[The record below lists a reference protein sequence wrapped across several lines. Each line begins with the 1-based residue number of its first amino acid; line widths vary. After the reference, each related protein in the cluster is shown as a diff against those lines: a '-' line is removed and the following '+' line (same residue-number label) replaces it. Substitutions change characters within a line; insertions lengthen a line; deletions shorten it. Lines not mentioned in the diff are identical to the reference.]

1 MYSFRELT
9 DIIENEIKHL
19 KYPKE
24 PRLLY
29 EPIAY
34 SLEEGGKRIRP
45 VSLLMACNLFSEGI
59 EQAKPAALAIEV
71 FHNFTLLHDDIMD
84 RSDLRRGKPAV
95 HTRWNDNVAILSG
108 DAMMIYAYRLLCS
121 CETQILPQLLDIFN
135 ETAIGV
141 CEGQQ
146 FDMDF
151 ETRDEVSVDEYLNMI
166 RLKTSVLLAGA
177 LKIGAVCGG
186 AQEWQAELLYKFG
199 IEVGLAF
206 QIQDDLFDTYGDAS
220 VFGKPIGGDI
230 LAGKKTYL
238 LTSALK
244 AADEP
249 TRNEILALIHDKQ
262 IDAATKIDSVRSIY
276 DRLGIRQST
285 EKAISEYFREAEL
298 ILHHLNLP
306 EERIVPLH
314 ELAEKLLKRKK

>member
-24 PRLLY
+24 PHLLY

-151 ETRDEVSVDEYLNMI
+151 ETRDEVSVDE
-166 RLKTSVLLAGA
+166 
-177 LKIGAVCGG
+177 
-186 AQEWQAELLYKFG
+186 
-199 IEVGLAF
+199 
-206 QIQDDLFDTYGDAS
+206 
-220 VFGKPIGGDI
+220 
-230 LAGKKTYL
+230 
-238 LTSALK
+238 
-244 AADEP
+244 
-249 TRNEILALIHDKQ
+249 
-262 IDAATKIDSVRSIY
+262 
-276 DRLGIRQST
+276 
-285 EKAISEYFREAEL
+285 
-298 ILHHLNLP
+298 
-306 EERIVPLH
+306 
-314 ELAEKLLKRKK
+314 

>member
-19 KYPKE
+19 KYPKG
-24 PRLLY
+24 PHLLY

-45 VSLLMACNLFSEGI
+45 VSLLMACNLFSERI

-121 CETQILPQLLDIFN
+121 CETQIQPQLLDIFN
-135 ETAIGV
+135 ETA
-141 CEGQQ
+141 
-146 FDMDF
+146 
-151 ETRDEVSVDEYLNMI
+151 
-166 RLKTSVLLAGA
+166 
-177 LKIGAVCGG
+177 
-186 AQEWQAELLYKFG
+186 
-199 IEVGLAF
+199 
-206 QIQDDLFDTYGDAS
+206 DDLFDTYGDAS